1 MTDTRFQIPII
12 AAVISWLVMSKMIP
26 AKVEDRTREVR
37 SIVLN
42 TAFILANLLSLFSA
56 ITTMQSF
63 STTIFCP
70 MEAKF
75 ATIAINMTIVGIIH
89 FGTS

>member
-1 MTDTRFQIPII
+1 MT
-12 AAVISWLVMSKMIP
+12 AAVISWLVKSKIIP
-26 AKVEDRTREVR
+26 ANVDDKTREVR
-37 SIVLN
+37 SIVRN

-75 ATIAINMTIVGIIH
+75 ATIAIDITIVGMIH

>member
-1 MTDTRFQIPII
+1 MT
-12 AAVISWLVMSKMIP
+12 AAVISWLVKSKIIP
-26 AKVEDRTREVR
+26 ANVDDKTREGR
-37 SIVLN
+37 SIVRN

-56 ITTMQSF
+56 ITIMQSF

-75 ATIAINMTIVGIIH
+75 ATIAIDITIVGIIH